1 MAQQDAVEE
10 PSPSTLGPDLI
21 VITGMSGAGR
31 TEAMHTFEDLG
42 YFCIDNLPPS
52 LLLNLVSLAGLNVGS
67 SRKLAVVCDLR
78 AKEFFPELARELDK
92 LDEMGISTKVLFL
105 DSTDEQLL
113 NRYKATRRRH
123 PLCEGDMSILAGI
136 RKERELLD
144 EARTQADYVL
154 DTSVTR
160 PQETRAKIRALFASE
175 NDIDEMHISVYSFGF
190 KHGAP
195 IDADIV
201 IDVRFLPNPY
211 YDKELRTKTGLDRE
225 VSEFVLEQ
233 PETKRFLER
242 WYALLDEIIP
252 GYIQEGKQ
260 YLTIGVG
267 CTGGQH
273 RSVALAIMTGQHLSQ
288 AGFHVNTAHRDLALA
303 EVN

>member
-10 PSPSTLGPDLI
+10 LDPSSLGPDLI

-78 AKEFFPELARELDK
+78 AQEFFPELTRELGK
-92 LDEMGISTKVLFL
+92 LDEMGITTKVLFL

-123 PLCEGDMSILAGI
+123 PLCEGDMSVLDGI
-136 RKERELLD
+136 RKERDLLD
-144 EARTQADYVL
+144 EARKLADYVL

-160 PQETRAKIRALFASE
+160 PQDTRAKIRALFASE
-175 NDIDEMHISVYSFGF
+175 NDIDEMRISVYSFGF

-211 YDKELRTKTGLDRE
+211 YDKELRTKTGLDRRFPNSCSDSPRPSASSSVGTRFSTRSFPVTSRRASSTSPSAWAARV
-225 VSEFVLEQ
+225 VSI
-233 PETKRFLER
+233 
-242 WYALLDEIIP
+242 AAS
-252 GYIQEGKQ
+252 
-260 YLTIGVG
+260 
-267 CTGGQH
+267 
-273 RSVALAIMTGQHLSQ
+273 RS
-288 AGFHVNTAHRDLALA
+288 RP
-303 EVN
+303 